1 MGRPRPLD
9 GRGQVRRRL
18 VRGVARAEHHAV
30 RRKAGQLLGL
40 EVRRDEYH
48 SMVSYVCP
56 DMHDTEFTFNSLQ
69 ASSSYDAT
77 T

>member
-1 MGRPRPLD
+1 MNWR
-9 GRGQVRRRL
+9 
-18 VRGVARAEHHAV
+18 
-30 RRKAGQLLGL
+30 QLR
-40 EVRRDEYH
+40 EEYH